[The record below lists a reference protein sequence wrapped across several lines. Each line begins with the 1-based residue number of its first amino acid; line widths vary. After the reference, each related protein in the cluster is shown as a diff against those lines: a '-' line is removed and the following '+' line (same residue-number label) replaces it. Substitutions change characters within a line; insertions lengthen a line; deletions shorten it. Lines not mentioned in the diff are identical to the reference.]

1 MKAESKNEEI
11 LYFED
16 LEPNIQ
22 DAINDFNVSII
33 KNKYRDKA
41 EAVQGSETRAKR
53 QKRKGLPSKK
63 RLPAR

>member
-1 MKAESKNEEI
+1 MKAECMNEEI

-22 DAINDFNVSII
+22 DAIIDFIVSII
-33 KNKYRDKA
+33 ENKFRDKA

-53 QKRKGLPSKK
+53 RKRKGLPSKK
-63 RLPAR
+63 RLPAM

>member
-22 DAINDFNVSII
+22 DAIIDFIVSII
-33 KNKYRDKA
+33 ENKYRDKA
-41 EAVQGSETRAKR
+41 EAVQGSETSTKR
-53 QKRKGLPSKK
+53 QKEKVLPSKK
-63 RLPAR
+63 RLPAM